1 MMIQYTSLLYI
12 EIIDIQFILNQKL
25 SETKGFA
32 YLLGRGFKPQLR
44 TTSLAIFG
52 HLLVA
57 FLMPESPILC
67 ERTQHYSHTTRVTYT
82 CCKSISFR

>member
-12 EIIDIQFILNQKL
+12 EIIAIQFILNQKL

-32 YLLGRGFKPQLR
+32 YLLGRGFKKPQLR

-57 FLMPESPILC
+57 F
-67 ERTQHYSHTTRVTYT
+67 Y
-82 CCKSISFR
+82 